1 VLKEKHLKLK
11 LQRDGETFD
20 AMHFFHADL
29 LPPRI
34 RAVYA
39 LMSNEY
45 NGSRSVQLRLHYWEA
60 VAGPE
65 SSPHPHA

>member
-1 VLKEKHLKLK
+1 
-11 LQRDGETFD
+11 LQRNGKTFD

-45 NGSRSVQLRLHYWEA
+45 NGSRSVQLRLHHWEP
-60 VAGPE
+60 VPD
-65 SSPHPHA
+65 